1 MGISGLD
8 AALSGLRVAQKQLDV
23 ISNNVANVSTPGYTR
38 KLLPQET
45 SVLLGQS
52 AGVSVNPVIRRVDLN
67 VERDV
72 WTQVSATEFLNV
84 QASYLNSVQEFHGPP
99 DKELSVAAEIARLRD
114 SFVELS
120 NQPDNDLLLNEALGG
135 AVAVASKLND
145 FSTLLTQMRNDAQDQ
160 ARISINKAN
169 ALLGQIAE
177 LNKQIKGNI
186 SLGRT
191 SAALEDQRDIAITS
205 LSEEIEISFFT
216 RGDGVLV
223 VQTKQGQQLADQNA
237 TPLFFDP
244 NPVGAESAYP
254 ATAAGLY
261 IGGDPAE
268 VSAAFDITQI
278 DVGGKIGA
286 YLDLRDTT
294 LPKYQAQLDEL
305 AHKLALRME
314 AQGVRLFTDVNG
326 NVPPDTAPIPNP
338 PGPLTPVPYVGFAA
352 DIRVNESILN
362 DPDLLR
368 NSTLSGVTVQDG
380 SSEFLRRI
388 VEFGFGEYE
397 YLEAQGNV
405 DARVSA
411 LAPPLDTL
419 QGSFGLNP
427 QAQIVGNVDIES
439 LSTGIPLNQAPGH
452 PFLPV
457 SGPPL
462 LDDFTISING
472 SPAQTIDLTAVDA
485 AYPVPP
491 SASGAESLVSYLNN
505 DVFATAL
512 GLTPAE
518 ATAQLNQ
525 FGQLV
530 ITSQYDIVLD
540 ASGVGGM
547 GDDGLEFLGLTAGT
561 TSSAS
566 PYFDVQVGK
575 DDPVRVSVDPGDTE
589 VTLLAKLNAVPGVV
603 ASIDALTGFLN
614 IRPGPGFGGDLRLI
628 DGPLFSTGGVS
639 VVQELFGSSNP
650 ISGIDHP
657 AFRQTNLGPGADLST
672 SIANSGTI
680 IDFSQKMVSAQTE
693 DVVVLEARQKDEQS
707 YRELIERQFK
717 DESGV
722 NLDEELS
729 QLIVIQTAY
738 AASAKTITTLEE
750 MFRRLLD
757 AF

>member
-45 SVLLGQS
+45 AVLLGQS
-52 AGVSVNPVIRRVDLN
+52 AGVRTNPVIRRVDLN

-84 QASYLNSVQEFHGPP
+84 QASFLNSVQEFHGPP

-114 SFVELS
+114 SFIELS
-120 NQPDNDLLLNEALGG
+120 NQPDSDLLLNETIGG

-145 FSTLLTQMRNDAQDQ
+145 FSGLLTQMRNDAQDQ

-169 ALLGQIAE
+169 ALLSQIAE
-177 LNKQIKGNI
+177 LNKQIKANI

-237 TPLFFDP
+237 APLFFDP
-244 NPVGAESAYP
+244 NPVGTSSVYP

-261 IGGDPAE
+261 LGGDPAE
-268 VSAAFDITQI
+268 NVTAFDITQI

-352 DIRVNESILN
+352 DIRVNEAILN
-362 DPDLLR
+362 NPSLLR
-368 NSTLSGVTVQDG
+368 NSTLSGVVVQNG

-388 VEFGFGEYE
+388 VEFAFGDYE
-397 YLEAQGNV
+397 YLQAQGNV
-405 DARVSA
+405 NANVSGI
-411 LAPPLDTL
+411 PDTL
-419 QGSFGLNP
+419 QNIFGLNP
-427 QAQIVGNVDIES
+427 QAQIVGKVNIES
-439 LSTGIPLNQAPGH
+439 LSTNIPLNQAPGH

-485 AYPVPP
+485 AYPSPP
-491 SASGAESLVSYLNN
+491 SASGAASLVSYLNN
-505 DVFATAL
+505 DVFAVAL

-547 GDDGLEFLGLTAGT
+547 GDDGLEFLGLAAGT
-561 TSSAS
+561 TSAAA
-566 PYFDVQVGK
+566 PYFDIQIGK

-603 ASIDALTGFLN
+603 ATIDALTGFLN

-650 ISGIDHP
+650 ISGVNHP
-657 AFRQTNLGPGADLST
+657 AFRQTNLGPGAALST
-672 SIANSGTI
+672 RIANSGTI

-693 DVVVLEARQKDEQS
+693 DVVILEARLKDEQS

>member
-1 MGISGLD
+1 MAISGLD

-23 ISNNVANVSTPGYTR
+23 ISNNVANVSTEGYTR

-45 SVLLGQS
+45 AVLLGQS
-52 AGVSVNPVIRRVDLN
+52 AGVRSNPIIRRVDLN

-72 WTQVSATEFLNV
+72 WTQVSATEFFNV
-84 QASYLNSVQEFHGPP
+84 QASYLNQVQEFHGPP

-114 SFVELS
+114 SFVKLS
-120 NQPDNDLLLNEALGG
+120 NQPDNDLLLNETVGG

-145 FSTLLTQMRNDAQDQ
+145 FSALLTRMRNDAQDQ
-160 ARISINKAN
+160 ARISVDKAN
-169 ALLGQIAE
+169 ALLSQIAE
-177 LNKQIKGNI
+177 LNKQIKANI

-191 SAALEDQRDIAITS
+191 SAALEDQRDIAINS
-205 LSEEIEISFFT
+205 LSAEIEITFFT

-223 VQTKQGQQLADQNA
+223 VQTKQGQQLADQDA
-237 TPLFFDP
+237 TKLFFDP
-244 NPVGAESAYP
+244 NPVGATSAYP

-261 IGGDPAE
+261 IGGDPNQITT
-268 VSAAFDITQI
+268 AFDITQI
-278 DVGGKIGA
+278 DVGGKLGA
-286 YLDLRDTT
+286 YFDLRDET

-314 AQGVRLFTDVNG
+314 AQGVRLFTNANG
-326 NVPPDTAPIPNP
+326 NVPPDTAPILNP
-338 PGPLTPVPYVGFAA
+338 PGPLTPVPYVGFASE
-352 DIRVNESILN
+352 IRVSEAIRN
-362 DPDLLR
+362 DPSLLR
-368 NSTLSGVTVQDG
+368 NSTLNGVTVQNG
-380 SSEFLRRI
+380 SSEFLRRV

-397 YLEAQGNV
+397 YLQAQGSVNANV
-405 DARVSA
+405 SGI
-411 LAPPLDTL
+411 PDTL
-419 QGSFGLNP
+419 QNIFGLNP
-427 QAQIVGNVDIES
+427 QAQIVGKVDIRS
-439 LSTGIPLNQAPGH
+439 LSNGIPLNQAPGH

-472 SPAQTIDLTAVDA
+472 GPVQTIDLTAVDA

-491 SASGAESLVSYLNN
+491 ALNGADALVSYLNN

-518 ATAQLNQ
+518 ASAQLNQ

-530 ITSQYDIVLD
+530 ITSQYTVVLD
-540 ASGVGGM
+540 ASGPGGM
-547 GDDGLEFLGLTAGT
+547 GDDGLEFLGLEAGT
-561 TSSAS
+561 TAQTS
-566 PYFDVQVGK
+566 PYFDLQVGK
-575 DDPVRVSVDPGDTE
+575 DDPVRIDVDPGDTE
-589 VTLLAKLNAVPGVV
+589 VTLLAKLNAVSGVV
-603 ASIDALTGFLN
+603 ATIDAGTGFLN

-650 ISGIDHP
+650 ISGVRHP
-657 AFRQTNLGPGADLST
+657 AFRQSNLGPGVNLST
-672 SIANSGTI
+672 TIANSGTVV
-680 IDFSQKMVSAQTE
+680 DFSQKMVSAQTE
-693 DVVVLEARQKDEQS
+693 DVIVAEARQKDEQS
-707 YRELIERQFK
+707 YRELVERQFK

-729 QLIVIQTAY
+729 QLIVVQTAY
-738 AASAKTITTLEE
+738 AASAKTITTLDE